1 MIGKKRWKALG
12 LFLLAAAAW
21 LLPGCRTHSGGD
33 AVQVRLINA
42 VPGSGGL
49 AVSVDGQRVWK
60 NALFRSSTGYQG
72 MAAGTYRVR
81 LDSDTLGEIA
91 PASRPILFEKGR
103 RYTVLALG
111 QAANATAE
119 VLEDAAPGDLPA
131 DKAELRLIQAVPGTV
146 PMDLV
151 VNNIVGLKSVRF
163 GQRSDALHLDAGVY
177 DLKVAAANAPD
188 ALTGPIRLHLDAG
201 HAYTLVATGQAS
213 AGDLSLEAYPDNP

>member
-1 MIGKKRWKALG
+1 MIGKKQGRLFGLLG
-12 LFLLAAAAW
+12 LAAAAW
-21 LLPGCRTHSGGD
+21 LLPGCRTNSGGD

-60 NALFRSSTGYQG
+60 NTLFRSSTGYQG

-81 LDSDTLGEIA
+81 LDTDTPGEIF
-91 PASRPILFEKGR
+91 PASRPLIFEKGH

-111 QAANATAE
+111 QAANAVAE
-119 VLEDAAPGDLPA
+119 VLEDAAPGDIPA
-131 DKAELRLIQAVPGTV
+131 DQAELRLIQAVPGAGPV
-146 PMDLV
+146 DLV

-163 GQRSDALHLDAGVY
+163 GQRSDALRLDTGVY
-177 DLKVAAANAPD
+177 DLKVAAAAPD

-201 HAYTLVATGQAS
+201 HAYTLVAMGQTS
-213 AGDLSLEAYPDNP
+213 AGDISLEAYPDNP